1 MPILIKI
8 ATYFLWFYFYSI
20 IGWIYDTSVRSI
32 PARRYINGGFLNG
45 PYCPIYGFGGILV
58 IWLLNGVNNW
68 WQLFILGSVL
78 TCTLE
83 YITSWLM
90 EKLFKA
96 RWWDY
101 SHNSFNINGRICLL
115 GAIAF
120 GSLSV
125 LLIKIIHPII
135 MGWTSMI
142 PNSWIFY
149 TATIIFL
156 TLIIDFVLTIRSFDQ
171 LKKNLSNLEKSI
183 FLNLNGK
190 KFLLK
195 NWKKFLKS
203 NIWSQSFKK
212 ILKENK
218 IYERYIEPFSKH
230 LSIQQKRLLNAFP
243 DIKLKNRSGLL
254 EEIRKIRF
262 IKHKNNK

>member
-1 MPILIKI
+1 
-8 ATYFLWFYFYSI
+8 
-20 IGWIYDTSVRSI
+20 
-32 PARRYINGGFLNG
+32 
-45 PYCPIYGFGGILV
+45 
-58 IWLLNGVNNW
+58 
-68 WQLFILGSVL
+68 
-78 TCTLE
+78 
-83 YITSWLM
+83 
-90 EKLFKA
+90 
-96 RWWDY
+96 
-101 SHNSFNINGRICLL
+101 
-115 GAIAF
+115 
-120 GSLSV
+120 
-125 LLIKIIHPII
+125 